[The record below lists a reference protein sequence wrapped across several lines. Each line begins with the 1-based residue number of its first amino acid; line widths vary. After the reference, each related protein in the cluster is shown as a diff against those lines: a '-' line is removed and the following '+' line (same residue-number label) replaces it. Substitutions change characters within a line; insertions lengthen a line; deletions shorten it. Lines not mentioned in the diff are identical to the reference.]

1 MSFLKRGLE
10 FFLPPFPARD
20 MVMKCK
26 ELAITKPTAVAS
38 SPLISVIGP
47 AVCLRV
53 CVSDWRIRGR
63 DLFLRV
69 PSFVAC
75 ACVRVLCDTNE
86 TTIEKGAVVV

>member
-1 MSFLKRGLE
+1 MSFLKRGLG

-38 SPLISVIGP
+38 SPVISVIGP

-63 DLFLRV
+63 DLCPLLL
-69 PSFVAC
+69 P
-75 ACVRVLCDTNE
+75 CVRVLCDTNE